1 VGAIRIRGGARTPFG
16 RAKGA
21 LASFAPLALA
31 RAAAEEALARTET
44 APDEVAALVLCTGTA
59 ANWPPYPARV
69 LGRELGLAPERPCLA
84 VVEDAAGPL
93 TALDRLLARDG
104 LTLIVGAGSASAAI
118 GTREAG
124 RSILDRESTDP
135 DTGLLIGEEAE
146 VIARAHGLRREAL
159 DSLAIESHMN
169 AARARAEGVLR
180 AESFGLFAG
189 ADWEEHVRDD
199 QGILASA
206 SAEKFAAVPAMK
218 SGGTA
223 THANIALPCDGAAA
237 LIAGEGRHGALL
249 RRVMVAGARPEA
261 SGLAAAVAAVL
272 AAEGVAPGDL
282 QALELHER
290 SAAHLAAALK
300 ELGFGLR
307 QKLNRS
313 GGAIAL
319 GHVPGGTMVRHI
331 LCLCARLEPGALGVA
346 AAAAGGIC
354 GAALI
359 EGARR

>member
-1 VGAIRIRGGARTPFG
+1 MGAIRIRGGARTPFG

-189 ADWEEHVRDD
+189 ADWDCLLYTSDAADD
-199 QGILASA
+199 LLC
-206 SAEKFAAVPAMK
+206 VDL
-218 SGGTA
+218 GG
-223 THANIALPCDGAAA
+223 
-237 LIAGEGRHGALL
+237 
-249 RRVMVAGARPEA
+249 RRIIKKNK
-261 SGLAAAVAAVL
+261 
-272 AAEGVAPGDL
+272 
-282 QALELHER
+282 Q
-290 SAAHLAAALK
+290 
-300 ELGFGLR
+300 
-307 QKLNRS
+307 N
-313 GGAIAL
+313 
-319 GHVPGGTMVRHI
+319 
-331 LCLCARLEPGALGVA
+331 
-346 AAAAGGIC
+346 
-354 GAALI
+354 
-359 EGARR
+359 

>member
-1 VGAIRIRGGARTPFG
+1 MGAIRIRGGARTPFG

-223 THANIALPCDGAAA
+223 THANIC
-237 LIAGEGRHGALL
+237 LL
-249 RRVMVAGARPEA
+249 YTSPSPRDR
-261 SGLAAAVAAVL
+261 
-272 AAEGVAPGDL
+272 
-282 QALELHER
+282 
-290 SAAHLAAALK
+290 
-300 ELGFGLR
+300 
-307 QKLNRS
+307 
-313 GGAIAL
+313 
-319 GHVPGGTMVRHI
+319 T
-331 LCLCARLEPGALGVA
+331 
-346 AAAAGGIC
+346 
-354 GAALI
+354 
-359 EGARR
+359 